1 MASERRSVMVT
12 GASTGIGRAC
22 VADLVRAGF
31 HVWAAVRRT
40 EDEESL
46 LREHPDGVSVVRMDL
61 TDEASVRAAG
71 KVVCAAGPLHGL
83 VNNAGVALAGPL
95 EYLPI
100 EVFRRQIEINLTG
113 QLIVTQSVSP
123 ALRQAA
129 ESGDDPRIVMVGSI
143 GGRIAG
149 PMLGPY
155 HAAKFGLAGLS
166 DSLRA
171 ELAPFG
177 IAVILVEP
185 GTIAT
190 PIWETGRAAADELV
204 KQLPAEADR
213 YAEQIR
219 KTRANA
225 VKSGET
231 GISPYHVSLVIV
243 KALTAA
249 KPRPRQ
255 LVGRDAK
262 IAALLA
268 RFLPYPLLYRVTA
281 AKKAVKRAG

>member
-1 MASERRSVMVT
+1 MVT

-22 VADLVRAGF
+22 VAHLVRAGF

-46 LREHPDGVSVVRMDL
+46 LREHPDRVSVVRMDL
-61 TDEASVRAAG
+61 TDEASVRAVG
-71 KVVCAAGPLHGL
+71 EVVRAAGPLHGL

-95 EYLPI
+95 EHLPI

-113 QLIVTQSVSP
+113 QLIVTQSVLP
-123 ALRQAA
+123 ALRQEA
-129 ESGDDPRIVMVGSI
+129 EAGGTPRIVMVGSI
-143 GGRIAG
+143 AGRIAG

-177 IAVILVEP
+177 IGVILVEP
-185 GTIAT
+185 GVIAT
-190 PIWETGRAAADELV
+190 PIWERGTAAADDLLE
-204 KQLPAEADR
+204 QLPAAADR
-213 YAEQIR
+213 YAGQISR
-219 KTRANA
+219 VRASAARNA
-225 VKSGET
+225 ET
-231 GISPYHVSLVIV
+231 GIPADRAAEVIV
-243 KALTAA
+243 DSLTSAR
-249 KPRPRQ
+249 PRPRR

-262 IAALLA
+262 VAAVLA
-268 RFLPYPLLYRVTA
+268 RFLPYTLLYRVTA
-281 AKKAVKRAG
+281 ARRAG

>member
-1 MASERRSVMVT
+1 MVT

-31 HVWAAVRRT
+31 HVWAAVRRV

-71 KVVCAAGPLHGL
+71 EVVCAAGPLHGL

-113 QLIVTQSVSP
+113 QLIVTQSVLP

-129 ESGDDPRIVMVGSI
+129 ESGGTPRIVMVGSMA
-143 GGRIAG
+143 GRIAG

-155 HAAKFGLAGLS
+155 HAAKFGLVGLS

-177 IAVILVEP
+177 IGVILVEP
-185 GTIAT
+185 GVIAT
-190 PIWETGRAAADELV
+190 PIWERGTAAADELLGR
-204 KQLPAEADR
+204 LPAAADR
-213 YAEQIR
+213 YAGQISR
-219 KTRANA
+219 VRASAARNA
-225 VKSGET
+225 ET
-231 GISPYHVSLVIV
+231 GIPADRAAGVIV
-243 KALTAA
+243 DALTAA
-249 KPRPRQ
+249 RPRPRQ

-262 IAALLA
+262 IAAVLA
-268 RFLPYPLLYRVTA
+268 RFLPYTLLYRVTA
-281 AKKAVKRAG
+281 ARRAG